1 MDSRTTRQQIY
12 DKISAS
18 SKEEYIL
25 EEMKRL
31 GFWNKNEDEPQLPEL
46 LIKKEGEL
54 QRDLNKLLAEKKRY
68 EDKEQVLRDMRL
80 KRMEAAKKKRIETKE
95 KKEKER
101 AEKAAQ
107 WTVTKNT
114 DIIFLG
120 QDVSGGLQ
128 QVETDITQLNK
139 FGLPAFNDVETL
151 AAAMGITISE
161 LKFLSYHRKVATTT
175 HYKRFLVAKKSGGH
189 RVISAPMPRLK
200 KIQHWV
206 LQHILN
212 KVTLHDAANGFVLN
226 RSILTNAAQH
236 IDKAIVV
243 NIDLKDFFPTI
254 TYKRVKG
261 LFCKL
266 GYSEK
271 IATIL
276 ALLCTE
282 PASEEMELDG
292 KNYYVASGERF
303 LPQGAPTS
311 PAITNIICYKLDCR
325 FTAIAAKMNIN
336 YTRYADD
343 LSFSINDKSDTG
355 NKLIQQLLWRVKAV
369 VKEEGFTIHPDKVKI
384 MAKGTRQEVTGIVV
398 NKKPGINRK
407 TLHRFRALIQQIE
420 KTGLAGKRWKGG
432 DNIVAEMIGY
442 ANFIMQVKPEQGI
455 KLKQKLQTVFNL
467 PLVQDAIRTLPQTNN
482 IAANKPANDKNND
495 KPAAPDNKDWWNV
508 L

>member
-80 KRMEAAKKKRIETKE
+80 KRMEAAKEKRKQTKE
-95 KKEKER
+95 RKEKEQV
-101 AEKAAQ
+101 EKAAQ
-107 WTVTKNT
+107 WAVTKNT

-128 QVETDITQLNK
+128 QVETDIVQLNK

-151 AAAMGITISE
+151 AGAMSITISE
-161 LKFLSYHRKVATTT
+161 LKFLSYHRKVATTS
-175 HYKRFLVAKKSGGH
+175 HYKRFLIAKKSGGH

-200 KIQHWV
+200 KVQHWI
-206 LQHILN
+206 LQNILN

-226 RSILTNAAQH
+226 RSILTNASQH
-236 IDKAIVV
+236 IDKAVVV
-243 NIDLKDFFPTI
+243 NVDLKDFFPTI

-261 LFCKL
+261 LFSKL

-282 PASEEMELDG
+282 PTREEMELDG
-292 KNYYVASGERF
+292 KNYFVASGDRF

-325 FTAIAAKMNIN
+325 FKTIATKMNIN

-343 LSFSINDKSDTG
+343 LSFSINDNPGNS
-355 NKLIQQLLWRVKAV
+355 NKLIQRLLWQVKTV

-398 NKKPGINRK
+398 NKKPGINGK

-420 KTGLAGKRWKGG
+420 KTGLADKKWKGG
-432 DNIVAEMIGY
+432 DNIVAEMLGY

-467 PLVQDAIRTLPQTNN
+467 PFVQEAIRQLPQPNN
-482 IAANKPANDKNND
+482 FAPSKSTNDKNNED
-495 KPAAPDNKDWWNV
+495 PATPDNKDWWNV